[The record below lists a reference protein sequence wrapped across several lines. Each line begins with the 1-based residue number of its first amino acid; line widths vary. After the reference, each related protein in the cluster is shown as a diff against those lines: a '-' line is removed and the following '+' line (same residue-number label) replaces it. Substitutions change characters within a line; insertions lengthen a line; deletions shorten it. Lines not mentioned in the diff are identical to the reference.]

1 MNPNITCLIVGLF
14 ATSVAA
20 QEVRVK
26 IAPSA
31 SDVLKYTV
39 NSKSEMKTD
48 TKRTIDGEER
58 PARGAGGATKS
69 EQTLVFQEGPDGS
82 NWRKYITAAA
92 SVTKPTRQGEDQKSK
107 IVGAIAGKTI
117 FMVKD
122 GKKTVFKAGS
132 ATGEALPRATVQG
145 IPAKLTLAGLLPAKA
160 VEVQG
165 KYELKK
171 SFAQALRKLLQ
182 PVRAARPADAQGG
195 NRGQGRRRGRGRGN
209 PSTWNA
215 VAVRLL
221 GSKKLTTKGTG
232 QLVSVTE
239 KDGTTLAVLE
249 IDAVLSGAGTPTE
262 LGMGRQTRRRGGGGN
277 NEDTGKASISIK
289 VTGQIV
295 VNQTQQRIQSVS
307 LKGKLQSNSE
317 SSRTTERNGEER
329 KIDTVQSTQGTF
341 AVDVAVDN
349 IGPAPK
355 EIKKEATATIK

>member
-1 MNPNITCLIVGLF
+1 MNPNVTCLIVGLF

-20 QEVRVK
+20 QKVRVK
-26 IAPSA
+26 IVPSA

-58 PARGAGGATKS
+58 PGRGAGGAVKS

-92 SVTKPTRQGEDQKSK
+92 SVTKPTRQGEDETSK
-107 IVGAIAGKTI
+107 IVGAIVGKTI
-117 FMVKD
+117 FIVKD

-132 ATGEALPRATVQG
+132 ATGEALPRAIMQG
-145 IPAKLTLAGLLPAKA
+145 IPGKLTLAGLLPAKM

-171 SFAQALRKLLQ
+171 GFAQGLRKLLQ
-182 PVRAARPADAQGG
+182 PVRAARPANVQGE
-195 NRGQGRRRGRGRGN
+195 NRDQGRRRGQGRGN
-209 PSTWNA
+209 PNTWNG
-215 VAVRLL
+215 VAIRLL
-221 GSKKLTTKGTG
+221 GSKKLTTKGAG

-262 LGMGRQTRRRGGGGN
+262 LGMGRQNRRRGGGGDK
-277 NEDTGKASISIK
+277 EDTGKASISIK
-289 VTGQIV
+289 ITGQIV

-317 SSRTTERNGEER
+317 SSRTTERSGEER
-329 KIDTVQSTQGTF
+329 KIDTVQSIQGTF
-341 AVDVAVDN
+341 AVDAAVEN

-355 EIKKEATATIK
+355 EIKKESTATIK